1 MEICSTVA
9 QPESHLVGCQLVC
22 RLLDHGWKLG
32 QTLQKLQFRSG
43 IQGAGICLADAL
55 KPDSGLSQYGINS
68 GVGILNIVDR
78 AFLAT
83 RQRQIDSKYKRG
95 VCPSRHQE
103 KTYRIPAH
111 PVDELAHGDI
121 TACAFG
127 NGDLL
132 ALTHDLD
139 HAMQDISRKILWN
152 AQVQSLQSGTHP
164 GDCAVVIGALD
175 IDAVM
180 KTALPLGDMI
190 GDIRHKVG
198 IVTITFTHDPVFVI
212 TRTQLSGT

>member
-9 QPESHLVGCQLVC
+9 QPESHLVGSQIVC

-43 IQGAGICLADAL
+43 IQGTGICLADAL
-55 KPDSGLSQYGINS
+55 KPDSGLSQYRINS
-68 GVGILNIVDR
+68 GMGILNIVNR
-78 AFLAT
+78 VFLAT
-83 RQRQIDSKYKRG
+83 RQRQIDIKDKLG
-95 VCPSRHQE
+95 VCPSLHQE

-152 AQVQSLQSGTHP
+152 AQEQSLHSSTHT
-164 GDCAVVIGALD
+164 GDSADEIRDLD
-175 IDAVM
+175 IEAVM
-180 KTALPLGDMI
+180 KTALPLGDMKI
-190 GDIRHKVG
+190 GRAHV
-198 IVTITFTHDPVFVI
+198 
-212 TRTQLSGT
+212 